1 VPRSG
6 PHASADADRWRGLSL
21 YGVDGSTL
29 RVADSDENRSHFGVS
44 LSRRGES
51 GYPLVRV
58 VVLMALR
65 SHLLA
70 AASFGPYK
78 PGEYPYAASLWP
90 MVPDN
95 SLTVVD
101 KGFFAATL
109 LIPLARDKQ
118 NRHWL
123 IRAKSNV
130 NMRVLKRLGRGDD
143 LVELNVSPQARA
155 KDPTLPR
162 TWVVRAIA
170 YHRKGFRPQKLL
182 TSLLD
187 PERYPAQEII
197 ALYHERWELENGY
210 DEIKTEMLDREETI
224 RSKSPPTVNQEL
236 WGILLAYNLVRLEMA
251 AVAKEAGVVPTR
263 ISFVGA
269 LRLITDEW
277 LWAAV
282 TSPGAIPTRLRALRA
297 NLRRLVLPPRR
308 PERSYPRA
316 VKIKMS
322 NYDRKRRPTDKAHA

>member
-1 VPRSG
+1 
-6 PHASADADRWRGLSL
+6 
-21 YGVDGSTL
+21 VDGSTL
-29 RVADSDENRSHFGVS
+29 RVADSDENRAHFGVS

-70 AASFGPYK
+70 AASFGPYN
-78 PGEYPYAASLWP
+78 PGEYPYAACLWP
-90 MVPDN
+90 AVPAD

-101 KGFFAATL
+101 KGFFSANV

-123 IRAKSNV
+123 IRAKKNFSG
-130 NMRVLKRLGRGDD
+130 RVLKRLGRSDE
-143 LVELNVSPQARA
+143 LVEMKVSSQARA
-155 KDPTLPR
+155 KDPTLPA

-170 YHRKGFRPQKLL
+170 YQRKGFRPQKLL

-187 PERYPAQEII
+187 AEKYPAEEIV

-224 RSKSPPTVNQEL
+224 RSKSPDAVAQEL
-236 WGILLAYNLVRLEMA
+236 WGVLLAYNLVRLEMA
-251 AVAKEAGVVPTR
+251 AVAEEAGVSPTR

-269 LRLITDEW
+269 LHLITDEW

-282 TSPGAIPTRLRALRA
+282 TSPGAIPSRLRDLRA
-297 NLRRLVLPPRR
+297 NLRRLILPPRR
-308 PERSYPRA
+308 SERSYPRA

-322 NYDRKRRPTDKAHA
+322 NYDRKRRPTDKAHAK

>member
-1 VPRSG
+1 
-6 PHASADADRWRGLSL
+6 
-21 YGVDGSTL
+21 
-29 RVADSDENRSHFGVS
+29 
-44 LSRRGES
+44 
-51 GYPLVRV
+51 
-58 VVLMALR
+58 MALR

-78 PGEYPYAASLWP
+78 PGEYPYAASLWSS
-90 MVPDN
+90 VPDN

-123 IRAKSNV
+123 VRAKQNAS
-130 NMRVLKRLGRGDD
+130 MRVIKRLGRRDE
-143 LVELNVSPQARA
+143 LVEMKVSSQARA
-155 KDPTLPR
+155 KDPTLPA
-162 TWVVRAIA
+162 TWVVRAIT
-170 YHRKGFRPQKLL
+170 YQRKGFRPQKLL

-187 PERYPAQEII
+187 PNKYPAEEVV

-210 DEIKTEMLDREETI
+210 DEIKTEMLDREECI
-224 RSKSPPTVNQEL
+224 RSKSPSAVTQEL

-251 AVAKEAGVVPTR
+251 AVAEEAGVPPTR

-269 LRLITDEW
+269 LHLITDEW

-282 TSPGAIPTRLRALRA
+282 TSPGAIPARLRALRA
-297 NLRRLVLPPRR
+297 NLRGLILPPRR
-308 PERSYPRA
+308 SERSYPRE

-322 NYDRKRRPTDKAHA
+322 NYNRKRRPTDRNHA